1 MPFGANVALGRL
13 WGGFAE
19 AWEALGDSGRLWGRL
34 WGGFGRLGGALGAV
48 GGVFGK
54 SLGGFGELKRVGE
67 VISQTRTKPSD
78 AKGSQAKMSAPIY
91 LSHRG
96 VGEALGDSRTLWGTL
111 GEPLGGLWEA
121 LGSLSA
127 LGR

>member
-34 WGGFGRLGGALGAV
+34 WGGFGRLGGALGDV

-54 SLGGFGELKRVGE
+54 SLGGFGKLWGGFQSLSSPHAFV
-67 VISQTRTKPSD
+67 SS
-78 AKGSQAKMSAPIY
+78 PIY
-91 LSHRG
+91 KKKSN
-96 VGEALGDSRTLWGTL
+96 SRSTTLAA
-111 GEPLGGLWEA
+111 PYYI
-121 LGSLSA
+121 
-127 LGR
+127 